1 MEELVQQLIKQ
12 VGLDAKTAQQVI
24 GVVSTFL
31 KDKVPAD
38 LLNQVS
44 GLVGGLGDVAGDAAD
59 AAKGAASSAADA
71 AQGAASSAAD
81 AAGAAQ
87 DKAEDAAGGIMSKLG
102 GLFGGDS
109 K

>member
-1 MEELVQQLIKQ
+1 MEELVHQLIKQ
-12 VGLDAKTAQQVI
+12 VGLDPKQAQQVI
-24 GVVSTFL
+24 GLVTGFL
-31 KDKVPAD
+31 KDKLPAD
-38 LLNQVS
+38 MLNQVS
-44 GLVGGLGDVAGDAAD
+44 GLVGGLGDVAGDAAG
-59 AAKGAASSAADA
+59 AAKDVAGAA
-71 AQGAASSAAD
+71 GD